1 MAIPESQLMMEQE
14 PFRASNLTISTC
26 TVLCNLGD
34 KINLEYLT
42 RFVPIYE
49 INHAQLDEKNGGIY
63 NMEFYGNCAR
73 GETMTDRIKDEFNN
87 QTTIKIKY
95 WGFRMINVKVFRNGK
110 LQMTGLKYED
120 EASIVGNIL
129 INIMKQIRIP
139 INLEIESL
147 ITAPATYDMQ
157 IVWDGKLINYY
168 RQYYNRFLKN
178 FKFNLEELYKE
189 THANANANA
198 NANATIYNQI
208 TVDIKRKNYIKGI
221 HDVYLDNE
229 NHASKLSILEE
240 KNWYCDKRILEI
252 IDIFYYAKGLFEK
265 ESKEILSSSA
275 NLKILR
281 SNLLKLKTR
290 YLDFKYPELN
300 NILDNIIK
308 EYYQPDEQTLIE
320 VKSKI
325 NDIYKEYKKLLEKKI
340 NRLMYIR
347 NCDVSICDN
356 ITKYLSINYNN
367 HAIHKCDSNKQLI
380 LSMLELENNPIYNVS
395 NIETVMINS
404 DLTVN
409 YNINLKKMAKLLK
422 KKGIFNTY
430 DPDEHSAVN
439 LKYYWN
445 RNNAQQGFCNCN
457 PHCSTKEKKSIC
469 SKITV
474 LIFRPGSIIITGSRT
489 VEQLQSAHTFAIKI
503 LEETMNAVRIDEKL
517 DDTKQMALLNNEQRK
532 ISRKPRLFF
541 IKKDKIINP
550 VVNQLQNPL
559 QNT

>member
-1 MAIPESQLMMEQE
+1 MAIPESHLMTEQE

-120 EASIVGNIL
+120 EANIVGDIL
-129 INIMKQIRIP
+129 INIIKKIRIP
-139 INLEIESL
+139 INLDVETL
-147 ITAPATYDMQ
+147 ISAPATYDMQ
-157 IVWDGKLINYY
+157 IVWDGKLVNYY

-178 FKFNLEELYKE
+178 FKFNLEELYKAVR
-189 THANANANA
+189 TNANTDT
-198 NANATIYNQI
+198 TIYNRI
-208 TVDIKRKNYIKGI
+208 KVDIKRKNYVKGI

-229 NHASKLSILEE
+229 SYDSKLDMLEN

-252 IDIFYYAKGLFEK
+252 IDMFYYAKGLFEK
-265 ESKEILSSSA
+265 ESTEILSSSG

-281 SNLLKLKTR
+281 SNLMKLKTR

-320 VKSKI
+320 VKSKV

-356 ITKYLSINYNN
+356 ITKYLAANSNN
-367 HAIHKCDSNKQLI
+367 QSFKYDKQI
-380 LSMLELENNPIYNVS
+380 TLSMLELENNPTYKVS

-489 VEQLQSAHTFAIKI
+489 VEQLQSAHAFAIKI

-517 DDTKQMALLNNEQRK
+517 DDTKQIALLNNEQRK

-550 VVNQLQNPL
+550 VVN
-559 QNT
+559 